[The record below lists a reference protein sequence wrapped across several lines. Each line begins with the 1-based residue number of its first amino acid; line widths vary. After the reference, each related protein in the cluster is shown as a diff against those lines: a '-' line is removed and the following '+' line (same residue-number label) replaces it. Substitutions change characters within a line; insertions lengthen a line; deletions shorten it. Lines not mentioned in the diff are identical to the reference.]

1 MEISN
6 KLHYIDWIILSVTL
20 VFIVAYGTYIT
31 RKNANVQDYI
41 KGGNDSKWWTI
52 GLSVMAT
59 QASAITFLS
68 TPGQA
73 FHSGMGFV
81 QFYFGLPIAMIIIC
95 VVFIPIYHKLKVYT
109 AYEFLE
115 GRFDLKTRSLAAI
128 LFLIQRGLAAG
139 ITIFAPAIILSA
151 VLGWDL
157 LTLNIIIGF
166 LVIIYTV
173 SGGTKAV
180 NVTQKQQ
187 MIIIFTGMLI
197 AFFMIM
203 SQLPANITFKNALE
217 IAGASNKMEVLDF
230 SFDLSNRYTVWTGV
244 LGGTFL
250 MLSYFG
256 TDQSQVQRYLS
267 GKSVRES
274 QLGLIFNGLLKVP
287 MQFFILLIGVMVFVF
302 YQFNPS
308 PLNFNPGANEA
319 IEKSIYVEEYH
330 QLNQE
335 HINIENN
342 KKALFADGFQIEEK
356 EQIQDLNT
364 RDLALKAKSK
374 VIIDKI
380 DKENTLDK
388 IESNDKDY
396 VFIHFILNNLP
407 RGLIGLLLAVI
418 LSAAM
423 SSTASELNA
432 LASTTAMDL
441 YKRNIKEEKSD
452 EHFVKASK
460 WFTLA
465 WGIIAISVACVA
477 NLFDNL
483 IQLVNIIGSIFYGN
497 VLGIFLLAFF
507 FKKVNGNSVFKSA
520 VITQILIC
528 SIYYFG
534 IYKLESQDLEPVVS
548 YLWLNFIGCILV
560 LFFSLAFVFKSINR
574 QSKIT
579 LIVTSLVIFKIT
591 YDILNDVSLNI
602 IHVLSLIV
610 LFFFLGFFSIDKTIL
625 NEK

>member
-1 MEISN
+1 MDVTS
-6 KLHYIDWIILSVTL
+6 KLHYIDWVILAGTL
-20 VFIVAYGTYIT
+20 LFIVGYGTYVT
-31 RKNANVQDYI
+31 RKNNNVTDYI

-81 QFYFGLPIAMIIIC
+81 QFYFGLPIAMVIIC

-187 MIIIFTGMLI
+187 MIIIFIGMVI
-197 AFFMIM
+197 AFYMIM
-203 SQLPANITFKNALE
+203 DQLPADITFTKALE
-217 IAGASNKMEVLDF
+217 IAGASDKMQVLDF
-230 SFDLSNRYTVWTGV
+230 SFDLSNRYTVWTGI

-308 PLNFNPGANEA
+308 PLNFNPGANE
-319 IEKSIYVEEYH
+319 EVLKSKYVEEYQ
-330 QLNQE
+330 QLEAE
-335 HINIENN
+335 HIIIENT
-342 KKALFADGFQIEEK
+342 KKVIFADGFQLTEK
-356 EQIQDLNT
+356 EEIQDLNS
-364 RDLALKAKSK
+364 RDLEIKEAAKEM
-374 VIIDKI
+374 IDKI
-380 DKENTLDK
+380 SDENDLKK

-396 VFIHFILNNLP
+396 VFIHFIINNLP

-452 EHFVKASK
+452 LHFVKASK

-465 WGIIAISVACVA
+465 WGIIAISVACIA

-507 FKKVNGNSVFKSA
+507 IKFVKGNAVFIA
-520 VITQILIC
+520 ALITQVLIIGVFILDW
-528 SIYYFG
+528 
-534 IYKLESQDLEPVVS
+534 LP
-548 YLWLNFIGCILV
+548 YLWLNLLGCALVMGIAILLQFIIPSSSNKIEELE
-560 LFFSLAFVFKSINR
+560 SIG
-574 QSKIT
+574 I
-579 LIVTSLVIFKIT
+579 
-591 YDILNDVSLNI
+591 
-602 IHVLSLIV
+602 
-610 LFFFLGFFSIDKTIL
+610 
-625 NEK
+625 E

>member
-1 MEISN
+1 MEIES
-6 KLHYIDWIILSVTL
+6 KLHLVDWIILSVTL
-20 VFIVAYGTYIT
+20 IFIVVYGTHVT
-31 RKNANVQDYI
+31 RKNTNVKEYI

-95 VVFIPIYHKLKVYT
+95 LVFIPIYHKLKVYT

-151 VLGWDL
+151 VLDWDL
-157 LTLNIIIGF
+157 LSLNIIIGF

-187 MIIIFTGMLI
+187 MVIIFVGMLL

-203 SQLPANITFKNALE
+203 SQLPSNITFTNALE
-217 IAGASNKMEVLDF
+217 IAGASDKMEVLDF
-230 SFDLSNRYTVWTGV
+230 SFDLSNRYTVWTGI

-308 PLNFNPGANEA
+308 PLNFNPGANQEVLKSEFVSEYQELEA
-319 IEKSIYVEEYH
+319 AHIE
-330 QLNQE
+330 
-335 HINIENN
+335 IENT
-342 KKALFADGFQIEEK
+342 KRIIFANGFQTEEK
-356 EQIQDLNT
+356 EVLQSLNEKDLK
-364 RDLALKAKSK
+364 LKEAAKRIIEK
-374 VIIDKI
+374 VNIKST
-380 DKENTLDK
+380 KK

-396 VFIHFILNNLP
+396 VFIHFIINNLP

-432 LASTTAMDL
+432 LASTSAIDL
-441 YKRNIKEEKSD
+441 YKRNVRQGKSD
-452 EHFVKASK
+452 THYVKASK
-460 WFTLA
+460 WFTFA
-465 WGIIAISVACVA
+465 WGLIAISVACVA

-507 FKKVNGNSVFKSA
+507 IKFVKGNAVFTA
-520 VITQILIC
+520 ALITQAIIIGVFLLDW
-528 SIYYFG
+528 F
-534 IYKLESQDLEPVVS
+534 P
-548 YLWLNFIGCILV
+548 YLWLNLLGCVLVMGIAMILQ
-560 LFFSLAFVFKSINR
+560 F
-574 QSKIT
+574 
-579 LIVTSLVIFKIT
+579 VIF
-591 YDILNDVSLNI
+591 S
-602 IHVLSLIV
+602 
-610 LFFFLGFFSIDKTIL
+610 DKRHKDELANTRIQ
-625 NEK
+625 

>member
-1 MEISN
+1 MEIAS
-6 KLHYIDWIILSVTL
+6 KLHEIDWIILSITL
-20 VFIVAYGTYIT
+20 LFIVIYGTYVT
-31 RKNANVQDYI
+31 RKNSNVTDYI
-41 KGGNDSKWWTI
+41 KGGNDTKWWTI

-81 QFYFGLPIAMIIIC
+81 QFYFGLPIAMVIIF
-95 VVFIPIYHKLKVYT
+95 VVFIPIYYKLKVYT

-115 GRFDLKTRSLAAI
+115 GRFDLKTRTLTAI

-157 LTLNIIIGF
+157 LTLNIIIGV

-187 MIIIFTGMLI
+187 MIVIFLGMLI
-197 AFFMIM
+197 AFFMIL
-203 SQLPANITFKNALE
+203 SQLPEEITFTKALE
-217 IAGASNKMEVLDF
+217 IAGASGKMQVLDF
-230 SFDLSNRYTVWTGV
+230 SFDLNNRYTVWTGFI
-244 LGGTFL
+244 GGTFL

-287 MQFFILLIGVMVFVF
+287 MQFFILLVGVMVFVF
-302 YQFNPS
+302 YQFNS
-308 PLNFNPGANEA
+308 APLNFNPKVKDEVANSVYAEQY
-319 IEKSIYVEEYH
+319 KSLET
-330 QLNQE
+330 E
-335 HINIENN
+335 HIEIEN
-342 KKALFADGFQIEEK
+342 KKKILLADGFQDNERT
-356 EQIQDLNT
+356 QIQALNK
-364 RDLALKAKSK
+364 RDLELKESAR

-380 DKENTLDK
+380 DETAIEKL
-388 IESNDKDY
+388 ESNDKDY

-441 YKRNIKEEKSD
+441 YKRNIADNKSE

-465 WGIIAISVACVA
+465 WGILAILVACIA

-507 FKKVNGNSVFKSA
+507 IKFIKGNAVFIA
-520 VITQILIC
+520 ALITQIIIILVW
-528 SIYYFG
+528 Y
-534 IYKLESQDLEPVVS
+534 LDWLP
-548 YLWLNFIGCILV
+548 YLWLNLLGCALV
-560 LFFSLAFVFKSINR
+560 MTIA
-574 QSKIT
+574 T
-579 LIVTSLVIFKIT
+579 LIQLASSKP
-591 YDILNDVSLNI
+591 N
-602 IHVLSLIV
+602 
-610 LFFFLGFFSIDKTIL
+610 KIL
-625 NEK
+625 NE